1 VTGIARV
8 AQSIKDIQNFRNGDI
23 LVVKATDA
31 SYLDAIRK
39 AAGIIVEEDSMTCHA
54 AAVGMRLGK
63 PVLVGVKNATTSIR
77 DESVITID
85 IQRGLIYSGKID
97 I

>member
-1 VTGIARV
+1 
-8 AQSIKDIQNFRNGDI
+8 
-23 LVVKATDA
+23 
-31 SYLDAIRK
+31 
-39 AAGIIVEEDSMTCHA
+39 
-54 AAVGMRLGK
+54 VGLRLGK
-63 PVLVGVKNATTSIR
+63 PVLVGVKDATTSIR